1 MSGAALLFPFLF
13 QSYLL
18 VHSPFPPLPPGISGC
33 SAPGALI
40 YLVLHFLFEL
50 SSLSW
55 DSYRLHSCAGNRC
68 FLHNLLP
75 YTLQH
80 LKPLVKH
87 CLHYHRWSSMGIIKS
102 SERWQGECE
111 SLLDSTDV
119 EVQSVCWLWDTFAVL
134 LFLFKLKEKPAK
146 VDLSYRTPP
155 PNTLWGIEWLDTQAF
170 VVSLLSSVPL
180 IGNYSACAS
189 FDLARRCLLM
199 SEAAKLKRYSECSP
213 MIISW
218 LFNCC
223 FLPHQKKG
231 T

>member
-18 VHSPFPPLPPGISGC
+18 VHPPFPPLPPGISGC

-87 CLHYHRWSSMGIIKS
+87 CLHYHRWSSVGIIKS

-111 SLLDSTDV
+111 SLLDSSDV

-155 PNTLWGIEWLDTQAF
+155 PKYLMRHRMTWYASICSLFALLCALNRKLFSMCFFWFGQKMSSHEWSSKTETLL
-170 VVSLLSSVPL
+170 
-180 IGNYSACAS
+180 
-189 FDLARRCLLM
+189 RM
-199 SEAAKLKRYSECSP
+199 
-213 MIISW
+213 
-218 LFNCC
+218 
-223 FLPHQKKG
+223 
-231 T
+231 